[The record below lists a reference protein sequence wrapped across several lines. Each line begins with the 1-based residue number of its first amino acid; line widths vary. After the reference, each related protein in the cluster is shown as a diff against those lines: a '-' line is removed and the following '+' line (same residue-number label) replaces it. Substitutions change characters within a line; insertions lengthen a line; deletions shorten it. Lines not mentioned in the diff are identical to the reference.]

1 MTEWHVF
8 RRECGTDG
16 LVSRCS
22 FGRVGATREPRA
34 NAFFRATGATLLAVL
49 VLCGGPLFALDE
61 SASSG
66 TARHEFI
73 PLTQISPGKAREFL
87 GRLAIGTASQLPGTK
102 ALLVTAE
109 PSELQKAIAIL
120 DIVDTRTEFDIK
132 ELGPASAPQALL
144 SNEQIADAVGG
155 ISIGTFT
162 QPPKD
167 KTKMRAILDVH
178 NGSLVAIAP
187 IFQLEDIRVAVE
199 LGPDV
204 LRQRKALARPASEG
218 RITETIQATAMAD
231 HISEGPVEERKRT
244 PSGGSDSSQKKFVL
258 PKEMQQK
265 LDEMRRRAA
274 ELQAQRLSESQ
285 PDVRPASV
293 SDVDGQQVSSS
304 LPLGQSD
311 EPAAEPPTADAV
323 PVGAEPQEDLRP
335 EESLEPVA
343 EESVSLQ
350 PGQLVPPEPTQET
363 PPAAEPKAV
372 DPNDGAAIFDLTEA
386 AKPSASAYRPP
397 DFANGDRKID
407 LMLPERLP
415 IIQLVDLVGKYLG
428 LTYIYNPDEIKGEV
442 TLKLNGDLRG
452 SMSIRDLYLL
462 LESVLKFNNFVMTRH
477 KGNVVTIVPAAKAM
491 EADPTLV
498 DPNAP
503 SVDAGDIIITRV
515 FELEHI
521 DTASADNLLQS
532 MRLSVGTVPVAD
544 RSMLIVTA
552 YAHRM
557 ERVERL
563 LQLVDR
569 PGEPRKF
576 RFRQLR
582 YTMAKTLTEKVKAL
596 AEQLE
601 NVTVTVAQP
610 QTSTSTRKLPNE
622 SDAQYRTR
630 LAQIRAAQAAAARA
644 RAAATGRQQT
654 QEPKPGVYLDADER
668 TNRVLMIGVEKQLA
682 IVEDLVEALDVEQQ
696 DLRALQLYPMKH
708 VDAEEVAQK
717 LQELGIISR
726 LPETQYD
733 STRITGRGRTPRQVP
748 GQPRTVPTPTPEVS
762 EATELT
768 QEGLVGEP
776 QVVVVESTN
785 ALLVN
790 ATPEQHAKITAIIE
804 YVDSEMLLDEI
815 PYKIYPLENSSP
827 AHLAEILE
835 SLIQETVEQEREGK
849 IEKTVVS
856 REEKIRIV
864 PDPNTYSLI
873 VYAKKK
879 HHEWISTLIE
889 QLDKRRPQVLI
900 DVTLVEVTKSDAFTY
915 DLNVLANG
923 TDTDLRTQRSD
934 PNSASALDRFVQWGS
949 GTLTA
954 FYGDAQVE
962 ALLETMQSKNYG
974 RVLAKPKLLVNDN
987 EAGKIE
993 TIDTTYVE
1001 VSSAIPVST
1010 GSAGPQSTLVQTSVD
1025 FNPYEAGISLDITPH
1040 ISEGDLLRLDVV
1052 LTRSDFLKTPAVGP
1066 NKQQPPPNTRS
1077 NTVDTKVTLPNSSTV
1092 ILGGLMKMNQNKGGS
1107 KVPLLGDIPII
1118 GGLFRS
1124 IDNEDTQS
1132 KLYVFVKA
1140 EVIRPAETAEHSM
1153 RDLEAISER
1162 NRMAFERHELEFQ
1175 RHEDWPGIHPTPVDP
1190 PRVLD
1195 AE

>member
-1 MTEWHVF
+1 M
-8 RRECGTDG
+8 
-16 LVSRCS
+16 L
-22 FGRVGATREPRA
+22 TR
-34 NAFFRATGATLLAVL
+34 
-49 VLCGGPLFALDE
+49 
-61 SASSG
+61 
-66 TARHEFI
+66 
-73 PLTQISPGKAREFL
+73 L
-87 GRLAIGTASQLPGTK
+87 GIGTASQLPGTK

-120 DIVDTRTEFDIK
+120 DLVDTRTEFDIK
-132 ELGPASAPQALL
+132 ELGPAPAAGALP
-144 SNEQIADAVGG
+144 SNEQIAQAVGG

-162 QPPKD
+162 QPPRD
-167 KTKMRAILDVH
+167 RTKMRAIVDVH
-178 NGSLVAIAP
+178 KGSLVAIAP

-204 LRQRKALARPASEG
+204 LRQRKALGGAVNEG
-218 RITETIQATAMAD
+218 GIAETIQATALAD
-231 HISEGPVEERKRT
+231 RISEGPVGETEKIR
-244 PSGGSDSSQKKFVL
+244 SDGSQSSQEKFVL

-265 LDEMRRRAA
+265 IDEMRRRAA
-274 ELQAQRLSESQ
+274 ELRAERLSASQ

-293 SDVDGQQVSSS
+293 SDVDGQQVSSDLS
-304 LPLGQSD
+304 LGQSD
-311 EPAAEPPTADAV
+311 ERAAEPPLPADAA
-323 PVGAEPQEDLRP
+323 PVTAEPQEDLQP
-335 EESLEPVA
+335 EESLELVG
-343 EESVSLQ
+343 EEPVSLQ
-350 PGQLVPPEPTQET
+350 PGQVVPTDRAQEP

-372 DPNDGAAIFDLTEA
+372 DANDSAAIFDLMEA
-386 AKPSASAYRPP
+386 ARSSASTYRPP

-515 FELEHI
+515 FDLEHI
-521 DTASADNLLQS
+521 DTDSADNLLQS

-601 NVTVTVAQP
+601 SVTVTVGEP
-610 QTSTSTRKLPNE
+610 ETSTSTRKLPNE
-622 SDAQYRTR
+622 TDAQYRTR

-644 RAAATGRQQT
+644 RAAAAGRQQA

-668 TNRVLMIGVEKQLA
+668 TNRVLMIGVEEQLA
-682 IVEDLVEALDVEQQ
+682 VVEDLVSALDVEQQ

-726 LPETQYD
+726 VPETPYD
-733 STRITGRGRTPRQVP
+733 STRITGRARTARQAP
-748 GQPRTVPTPTPEVS
+748 GQPRTPQTPTPEPPG
-762 EATELT
+762 ATELT
-768 QEGLVGEP
+768 EEGLVGEP

-790 ATPEQHAKITAIIE
+790 ATPEQHAKITSIIE

-827 AHLAEILE
+827 AHLAEVLQ

-849 IEKTVVS
+849 IETTVVS

-879 HHEWISTLIE
+879 NQEWISALVD

-915 DLNVLANG
+915 DLNVIANG
-923 TDTDLRTQRSD
+923 SDTDLRDLRD
-934 PNSASALDRFVQWGS
+934 ANDVLDRFVQWGS

-962 ALLETMQSKNYG
+962 ALLETMQTKNYG

-987 EAGKIE
+987 EQGIIKTE
-993 TIDTTYVE
+993 DTTYVK
-1001 VSSAIPVST
+1001 VTSSIPTQSAT
-1010 GSAGPQSTLVQTSVD
+1010 AGPQTTFVETSV
-1025 FNPYEAGISLDITPH
+1025 NYEPYTAGITLDITPH
-1040 ISEGDLLRLDVV
+1040 ISEGDLLRLDVL
-1052 LTRSDFLKTPAVGP
+1052 LTRSDFLKSLPT
-1066 NKQQPPPNTRS
+1066 QPPNTRS
-1077 NTVDTKVTLPNSSTV
+1077 NEVDTAVTLPNGSTV
-1092 ILGGLMKMNQNKGGS
+1092 ILGGLTKMNQNKGGS

-1124 IDNEDTQS
+1124 INNEDTQS

-1153 RDLEAISER
+1153 KDLEAISER

-1175 RHEDWPGIHPTPVDP
+1175 HHQDWPGINPAPVDP

>member
-1 MTEWHVF
+1 MTEWHIF
-8 RRECGTDG
+8 RKDCGTDG
-16 LVSRCS
+16 PVSRCS
-22 FGRVGATREPRA
+22 FGRAGAARKPGA
-34 NAFFRATGATLLAVL
+34 NAFARAAGAILLAVL
-49 VLCGGPLFALDE
+49 VLSGGPLFALE
-61 SASSG
+61 QSASSG

-132 ELGPASAPQALL
+132 ELGPASAARALL

-204 LRQRKALARPASEG
+204 LRQRKTLARSASEG
-218 RITETIQATAMAD
+218 GMTETIQATAMAD
-231 HISEGPVEERKRT
+231 RISEGPVGETKEVRSDG
-244 PSGGSDSSQKKFVL
+244 PDSSPKKFVL

-265 LDEMRRRAA
+265 IDEMRRRAA
-274 ELQAQRLSESQ
+274 ELRAERLSASQ

-293 SDVDGQQVSSS
+293 SDVDGQEVSSD

-311 EPAAEPPTADAV
+311 EQAAEPPLPADAA
-323 PVGAEPQEDLRP
+323 PVTAEPQEDLQP
-335 EESLEPVA
+335 EKSLEPVA
-343 EESVSLQ
+343 GESVNLQ
-350 PGQLVPPEPTQET
+350 PGQVVPPEPAQAS
-363 PPAAEPKAV
+363 PSAAEPKAV
-372 DPNDGAAIFDLTEA
+372 DANVGAAISNLTEA
-386 AKPSASAYRPP
+386 ARPSASAYRPP

-462 LESVLKFNNFVMTRH
+462 LESVLKFNSFVMTRH

-515 FELEHI
+515 FELKHI

-544 RSMLIVTA
+544 RSILIVTA

-557 ERVERL
+557 ERVEQL

-576 RFRQLR
+576 QFRQLR
-582 YTMAKTLTEKVKAL
+582 YTMATTLTEKVKAL

-601 NVTVTVAQP
+601 SVTVTVGEP
-610 QTSTSTRKLPNE
+610 DTSTSSRKLPNE
-622 SDAQYRTR
+622 TDAQYRTR
-630 LAQIRAAQAAAARA
+630 LAQIRAVQAAAARA
-644 RAAATGRQQT
+644 RAATAGPQA

-668 TNRVLMIGVEKQLA
+668 TNRVLMIGVEEQLA
-682 IVEDLVEALDVEQQ
+682 IVDDLVSALDVEQQ

-726 LPETQYD
+726 LPETPYD
-733 STRITGRGRTPRQVP
+733 STRITGRARTPGQVP
-748 GQPRTVPTPTPEVS
+748 GQPRTPPTPTPEVPG
-762 EATELT
+762 ATELT
-768 QEGLVGEP
+768 EEGLVGEP

-827 AHLAEILE
+827 AHLAEVLQ

-879 HHEWISTLIE
+879 NQEWISALVE

-915 DLNVLANG
+915 DLNVIGNAS
-923 TDTDLRTQRSD
+923 DTSLKTLRD
-934 PNSASALDRFVQWGS
+934 PNTVLDKFVKWGS
-949 GTLTA
+949 GSLSA
-954 FYGDAQVE
+954 FYGDAQIE

-987 EAGKIE
+987 EQGIIKTE
-993 TIDTTYVE
+993 DTTYVK
-1001 VSSAIPVST
+1001 VTSSIPVQSAT
-1010 GSAGPQSTLVQTSVD
+1010 AGPQSNFVETSV
-1025 FNPYEAGISLDITPH
+1025 NYEPYTAGITLDITPH
-1040 ISEGDLLRLDVV
+1040 ISEGDLLRLDVL
-1052 LTRSDFLKTPAVGP
+1052 LTRSDFLKSLAT
-1066 NKQQPPPNTRS
+1066 QPPNTRS
-1077 NTVDTKVTLPNSSTV
+1077 NEVDTAVTLPNGSTV
-1092 ILGGLMKMNQNKGGS
+1092 ILGGLTKMNQNKGGA

-1124 IDNEDTQS
+1124 ISNEDTQS

-1153 RDLEAISER
+1153 KDLEAISQR

-1175 RHEDWPGIHPTPVDP
+1175 HYQDWPGINPTPVDP